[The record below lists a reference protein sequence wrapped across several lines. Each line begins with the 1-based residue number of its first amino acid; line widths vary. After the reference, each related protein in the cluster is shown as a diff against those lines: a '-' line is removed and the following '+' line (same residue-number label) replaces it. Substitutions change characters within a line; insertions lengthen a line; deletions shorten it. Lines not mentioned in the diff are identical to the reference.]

1 MKNLSDFINE
11 NYPDKNYCLS
21 ENSKIINE
29 AWDSVY
35 LFKYEIK
42 QDPILLHI
50 QLTTAYWNGYGED
63 DLDFLE
69 EEIGKKRLEYGYYQI
84 KGIASVENK
93 KSNFEIVLE
102 FSNLSNETVTSDT
115 KIRGN
120 LPKTYY
126 PNIID
131 ALCSEKSPLY
141 DVRETIYEY
150 KDDIIDAW

>member
-1 MKNLSDFINE
+1 MKNLSESI
-11 NYPDKNYCLS
+11 K
-21 ENSKIINE
+21 SKIINE
-29 AWDSVY
+29 DWDSVY

-42 QDPILLHI
+42 QDPILIHI

-84 KGIASVENK
+84 KGIARVENK
-93 KSNFEIVLE
+93 KSNFEIVLK
-102 FSNLSNETVTSDT
+102 FSNSSSETVTSDT

-131 ALCSEKSPLY
+131 ALCSENSPLY
-141 DVRETIYEY
+141 DVSETFYEY
-150 KDDIIDAW
+150 KDDIVDSWS